1 MFNGINALFY
11 PMTADIYYAT
21 QTQND
26 FGEIIKTWTKD
37 RTIKCSAIKQNPNSR
52 TPNYVNPSTNLE
64 YDIVI
69 NFRTNE
75 DIQVSSTNSSYRVT
89 DILITNI
96 KDTNGNIVW
105 KETQSDPTVFELRA
119 IEPMLDV
126 SSVIMGYRIHCVR
139 TESQEL

>member
-1 MFNGINALFY
+1 MFSGINELFY

-21 QTQND
+21 KEQND
-26 FGEIIKTWTKD
+26 FGEIIKTWEKD
-37 RTIKCSAIKQNPNSR
+37 RSVNCSAIKQNPNSR

-75 DIQVSSTNSSYRVT
+75 DIQISSQDEDYKVT

-96 KDTNGNIVW
+96 KDANGNVIW
-105 KETQSDPTVFELRA
+105 KEDRNSPTVFEIRA
-119 IEPMLDV
+119 IEPMMDIL
-126 SSVIMGYRIHCVR
+126 SNIMGYRIHCVR
-139 TESQEL
+139 TETQEL

>member
-1 MFNGINALFY
+1 MFEGINQLLY
-11 PMTADIYYAT
+11 PMSADVYYAT

-26 FGEIIKTWTKD
+26 FGEIIKTWAKD
-37 RTIKCSAIKQNPNSR
+37 RSVKCSAIKQNPNSR
-52 TPNYVNPSTNLE
+52 TPNFVNPSTNLE

-75 DIQVSSTNSSYRVT
+75 DVQVASNNISYRVT

-96 KDTNGNIVW
+96 KDSSGNLVW
-105 KETQSDPTVFELRA
+105 KETQNDPTVFEIRA

-126 SSVIMGYRIHCVR
+126 SSTIMGYRIHCVR
-139 TESQEL
+139 TENQEL

>member
-1 MFNGINALFY
+1 MFSGINDLFY

-21 QTQND
+21 QEQND
-26 FGEIIKTWTKD
+26 FGEIIKTWERD
-37 RTIKCSAIKQNPNSR
+37 RSVNCSAIKQNPNSR

-75 DIQVSSTNSSYRVT
+75 DIQISSQDEDYKVT

-96 KDTNGNIVW
+96 KDANGNVIW
-105 KETQSDPTVFELRA
+105 KEDRNSPTVFEIRA
-119 IEPMLDV
+119 IEPMMDIL
-126 SSVIMGYRIHCVR
+126 SNIMGYRIHCVR
-139 TESQEL
+139 TETQEL

>member
-1 MFNGINALFY
+1 MFNGINNLFY

-26 FGEIIKTWTKD
+26 FGEITKTWD
-37 RTIKCSAIKQNPNSR
+37 RDRSVKCSAIKENPNSR
-52 TPNYVNPSTNLE
+52 TPNFVNPSTNLE

-75 DIQVSSTNSSYRVT
+75 DIQISSDDESYRVT

-96 KDTNGNIVW
+96 KDSNGNFVW
-105 KETQSDPTVFELRA
+105 KEDRDNATVFEIRA
-119 IEPMLDV
+119 IEPMLDI
-126 SSVIMGYRIHCVR
+126 SSNVMGYRIHCVR
-139 TESQEL
+139 TENQDL